1 VAPEHAKKRLMMR
14 FSIDRKTGFPFWAAL
29 AAMLLETSVAPV
41 PAPAA
46 EPIAATAPVQV
57 MPAPVPAVAPPMTA
71 PPAPRPRQLSL
82 SDIRIRKELPIT
94 QWLRPGEYL
103 WDDRGAAAG
112 PVTIVVNIRARVLSA
127 YRDGVEIGRSSII
140 YGSDDKPTPLGTFPI
155 LQKDAD
161 HRSTIYDGAP
171 MPHMLR
177 LTGDGISIHGSA
189 IADDY
194 ASHGC
199 IGLPKPF
206 AALLF
211 RAAHVGDLV
220 LVWKGDRLPDAPAV

>member
-1 VAPEHAKKRLMMR
+1 MMR
-14 FSIDRKTGFPFWAAL
+14 FSLYRKTGFPFWAAL
-29 AAMLLETSVAPV
+29 AGMLLETSVAPV

-46 EPIAATAPVQV
+46 RPITAPAPSKAAAAALAA
-57 MPAPVPAVAPPMTA
+57 PAA
-71 PPAPRPRQLSL
+71 RPRTAQLSI
-82 SDIRIRKELPIT
+82 SDLRIRRELPIT
-94 QWLRPGEYL
+94 QWLRPGEYA
-103 WDDRGAAAG
+103 WNDEGVPAG

-140 YGSDDKPTPLGTFPI
+140 YGANDKPTPFGTIPI

-177 LTGDGISIHGSA
+177 LTGDGISIHGSE

-194 ASHGC
+194 ATHGC
-199 IGLPKPF
+199 IGLPKAF

-211 RAAHVGDLV
+211 RAAHLGDPV
-220 LVWKGDRLPDAPAV
+220 LIWKGDRLPDAPGA

>member
-1 VAPEHAKKRLMMR
+1 MR
-14 FSIDRKTGFPFWAAL
+14 FSLYRKTGFPFWAAL

-46 EPIAATAPVQV
+46 RPIATQAPSKV
-57 MPAPVPAVAPPMTA
+57 AEASVAPQA
-71 PPAPRPRQLSL
+71 RPRPRQLSL

-94 QWLRPGEYL
+94 QWLRPGEYA
-103 WDDRGAAAG
+103 WNDEGVRAG

-140 YGSDDKPTPLGTFPI
+140 YGDNDKPTPFGTFPI

-177 LTGDGISIHGSA
+177 LTGDGISIHGSE

-194 ASHGC
+194 ATHGC
-199 IGLPKPF
+199 IGLPKAF

-211 RAAHVGDLV
+211 RAAHLGDRV
-220 LVWKGDRLPDAPAV
+220 LIWKGDRLPDAAGA

>member
-1 VAPEHAKKRLMMR
+1 MMR
-14 FSIDRKTGFPFWAAL
+14 FSLYRKTGFPFWAAL
-29 AAMLLETSVAPV
+29 AAMLFETSVAPV

-46 EPIAATAPVQV
+46 RPLAV
-57 MPAPVPAVAPPMTA
+57 PAPSKAAAAALAA
-71 PPAPRPRQLSL
+71 PPARPRTPQLSI
-82 SDIRIRKELPIT
+82 SDLRIRRELPIT
-94 QWLRPGEYL
+94 QWLRPGEYA
-103 WDDRGAAAG
+103 WNDEGVPAG
-112 PVTIVVNIRARVLSA
+112 PVVNIRARVLSA

-140 YGSDDKPTPLGTFPI
+140 YGDNDKPTPFGTFPI

-177 LTGDGISIHGSA
+177 LTGDGISIHGSE

-194 ASHGC
+194 ATHGC
-199 IGLPKPF
+199 IGLPKAF

-211 RAAHVGDLV
+211 KAAHLGDPV
-220 LVWKGDRLPDAPAV
+220 LIWKGDRLPDAPSA

>member
-1 VAPEHAKKRLMMR
+1 MR
-14 FSIDRKTGFPFWAAL
+14 FSPVRKTGFIFWIAL

-41 PAPAA
+41 PSPAARPAPAPAA
-46 EPIAATAPVQV
+46 VKRPAAAPVNPT
-57 MPAPVPAVAPPMTA
+57 PA
-71 PPAPRPRQLSL
+71 RPRQLSL
-82 SDIRIRKELPIT
+82 SDIRIRRELPIT
-94 QWLRPGEYL
+94 QWLRPGEYA
-103 WDDRGAAAG
+103 WNDDGVAAG

-140 YGSDDKPTPLGTFPI
+140 YGANDKPTPFGTFPI

-177 LTGDGISIHGSA
+177 LTGDGISIHGSE

-194 ASHGC
+194 ATHGC
-199 IGLPKPF
+199 IGLPRKF

-211 RAAHVGDLV
+211 RAAHVGDPV
-220 LVWKGDRLPDAPAV
+220 LIWKGDRLPDAPSVQGEENRS

>member
-1 VAPEHAKKRLMMR
+1 MR
-14 FSIDRKTGFPFWAAL
+14 FWIDRRTGIPFLAAL
-29 AAMLLETSVAPV
+29 SAMLLETSVAPV
-41 PAPAA
+41 PSPAAKPATPAAPAPSPA
-46 EPIAATAPVQV
+46 AIAPSAA
-57 MPAPVPAVAPPMTA
+57 PAPA
-71 PPAPRPRQLSL
+71 RPKQPSL
-82 SDIRIRKELPIT
+82 SDIKIRRELPIT
-94 QWLRPGEYL
+94 QWLRPGEYA
-103 WDDRGAAAG
+103 WNDEGVPAG

-140 YGSDDKPTPLGTFPI
+140 YGANDKPTPFGTFPI

-177 LTGDGISIHGSA
+177 LTGDGISIHGSE

-194 ASHGC
+194 ATHGC
-199 IGLPKPF
+199 IGLPKAF

-211 RAAHVGDLV
+211 RAAHVGDPV
-220 LVWKGDRLPDAPAV
+220 LIWKGDRLPDAPSTRG

>member
-1 VAPEHAKKRLMMR
+1 MMR
-14 FSIDRKTGFPFWAAL
+14 FSLYRKTGFPFWAAL

-46 EPIAATAPVQV
+46 KPAAAPAAVQA
-57 MPAPVPAVAPPMTA
+57 APVPAQVRAVAATV
-71 PPAPRPRQLSL
+71 PAAARPRQLSL
-82 SDIRIRKELPIT
+82 SDIRVRKELPIT

-103 WDDRGAAAG
+103 WDDSGAAPG

-127 YRDGVEIGRSSII
+127 YRDGVEIGRSSVI
-140 YGSDDKPTPLGTFPI
+140 YGSNDKPTPFGTFPI

-177 LTGDGISIHGSA
+177 LTGDGVAIHGSE

-194 ASHGC
+194 ATHGC
-199 IGLPKPF
+199 IGLPKAF
-206 AALLF
+206 ARLLF
-211 RAAHVGDLV
+211 RAAHVGDPV
-220 LVWKGDRLPDAPAV
+220 LIWKGDRLPEAPSA